1 MSKINN
7 RDRKAALALAMATGG
22 TVKAW
27 ADANAVPHR
36 TAYSWSKCPEVLHQ
50 VDAVRRQMVDQ
61 AVGRLCEHALA
72 AADRIARLL
81 NDANSEAVQLQAAR
95 AVLADLMA
103 VSNYVALNGRV
114 AELERRAADAKP
126 Q

>member
-22 TVKAW
+22 AVKQW
-27 ADANAVPHR
+27 ANANAVPPR
-36 TAYSWSKCPEVLHQ
+36 TAYSWAKSPDVLAQ
-50 VDAVRRQMVDQ
+50 VEANRREIIDQ
-61 AVGRLCEHALA
+61 VVGRLCQNANN
-72 AADRIARLL
+72 AADRIAKLV

-95 AVLADLMA
+95 AILADLMA
-103 VSNYVALNGRV
+103 ISNYAALNGRV
-114 AELERRAADAKP
+114 AELERRIAHVQP